1 MCSGEIQLWPLTM
14 HDHFPGWDQYVLVL
28 TIPWDTILKFKIYS
42 LFLTNNLLFRS
53 IWFYSFDGLHEDN
66 QDIREFQIF
75 VYTEVI
81 DDNFGFSI
89 LPSVNLA
96 RLMSWKQRCELKG
109 AANAIS
115 AIVDAGLNWGFLGS
129 FLLEVR

>member
-1 MCSGEIQLWPLTM
+1 M

-28 TIPWDTILKFKIYS
+28 TIPWDTILKLKIYG

-75 VYTEVI
+75 VYAEVI

-89 LPSVNLA
+89 LPSMKLA
-96 RLMSWKQRCELKG
+96 RLMNWKQRSELKG

-115 AIVDAGLNWGFLGS
+115 AIVDAGINWGFLGS
-129 FLLEVR
+129 SLSEVK